1 MKQPTAIECIGHT
14 PLMAIPH
21 FCEQEEALASV
32 LVKLEKSNPFGSV
45 KDRAALYII
54 RELEKAGRLAPG
66 GCIVEPTS
74 GNTGVGLAAIGACRG
89 YRVVLTMPASMS
101 QERRMLLAAL
111 GAELVLTP
119 AEAGM
124 QGAIDKADE
133 LVKAIPGAVLAG
145 QFVNPANVKAHYET
159 TGPELWQQTD
169 GRVDC
174 FAAGVGTGGT
184 ITGTGRYLKEQNP
197 RVHILAVEPSDS
209 PVLSGGQAGPHP
221 LQGIGA
227 GFVPEILDVS
237 LLDEI
242 AQVTG
247 EQAKQT
253 ARALAKTEGI
263 MAGISG
269 GAALYA
275 GLQWAKRPENEGKT
289 CVVLLPDGGEKYF
302 STDLFAL

>member
-1 MKQPTAIECIGHT
+1 
-14 PLMAIPH
+14 
-21 FCEQEEALASV
+21 
-32 LVKLEKSNPFGSV
+32 
-45 KDRAALYII
+45 
-54 RELEKAGRLAPG
+54 
-66 GCIVEPTS
+66 
-74 GNTGVGLAAIGACRG
+74 
-89 YRVVLTMPASMS
+89 
-101 QERRMLLAAL
+101 MLLAAL

-159 TGPELWQQTD
+159 TGPELWQQTE
-169 GRVDC
+169 GHIDC

-184 ITGTGRYLKEQNP
+184 ITGTGRYLKEQDP
-197 RVHILAVEPSDS
+197 QVHILAVEPADS

-227 GFVPEILDVS
+227 GFVPEILDVP

-242 AQVTG
+242 APVTG
-247 EQAKQT
+247 GQAKQT
-253 ARALAKTEGI
+253 ARTLAKTEGI
-263 MAGISG
+263 LAGISG

-275 GLQWAKRPENEGKT
+275 GLQWAKRPENKGKT